1 MLKFWVFVPCFDGP
15 DLLAECLDSIRAQDD
30 PDFEVVMA
38 DDASTDPAMQKVL
51 DRYSLTSGW
60 RVIRRRVNVGATRNL
75 VEAIEHVERTDTV
88 DPDDVFLL
96 VDGDDWLAHPGVL
109 SRLRQV
115 YEGTDTLI
123 SWGSYE
129 AIPDEAGCEPARPLP
144 PDILRYGMVRAF
156 TRDHGQWWNH
166 PLSFR
171 RRLFDVLRAD
181 DFCGPD
187 GEWLRHGY
195 DCTLGVPMIEAAGE
209 RVAYLDDVLYLYRSD
224 RPESVHRVHLEET
237 QAENAWVTS
246 RPRKYQ
252 PLEAMCKS
260 A

>member
-1 MLKFWVFVPCFDGP
+1 MKFWVFVPCFDGP

-30 PDFEVVMA
+30 PDFKVVVA
-38 DDASTDPAMQKVL
+38 DDASTDPAMRKVL
-51 DRYSLTSGW
+51 DRCSLMPGW
-60 RVIRRRVNVGATRNL
+60 RVIRRRENVGATRNL

-129 AIPDEAGCEPARPLP
+129 AVPDEAGCEPARPLP

-156 TRDHGQWWNH
+156 TRDHGGHVNH

-171 RRLFDVLRAD
+171 RRCFDVLRAD
-181 DFCGPD
+181 DFTFPD
-187 GEWLRHGY
+187 GTWMRHAY
-195 DCTLGVPMIEAAGE
+195 DTVLSVPMVEAAGE
-209 RVAYLDDVLYLYRSD
+209 RVAYVDDQLYCYRSD
-224 RPESVHRVHLEET
+224 RPESVHRVHQDE
-237 QAENAWVTS
+237 ANRENQHVLS
-246 RPRKYQ
+246 QPRKYQ
-252 PLEAMCKS
+252 PLEW
-260 A
+260 